1 MPITAQDKQQILA
14 EAGVDSTKYWIDDN
28 GEIIDMPAQGGFEA
42 GVKSALYNAPRTLL
56 GFMGGAGGA
65 AGAGALSI
73 ASGPGAFVTGTAGA
87 LAGGAAGGALGDK
100 IQSALYPAGWQFGEE
115 ARSVRNPMAS
125 FVGQTASQVATMRP
139 SPKMFAQLAKAP
151 GEFVR
156 SAGQL
161 TPSTAGA
168 AMNILAG
175 AAIPAGVA
183 LGTGGTAEDVARE
196 AAIGALLSQ
205 PTRFGTLLSG
215 GTFEPWKPG
224 RTAAGSTGGM
234 REAFQDRVAQQK
246 AARAA
251 EVEAINAQRRAAF
264 DEAVAR
270 GEAPMPVDPVDPRES
285 RMAPLEEELGV
296 TSSEDWLAY
305 LQDFGGKM
313 KAKFAQA
320 DSVTADDGTP
330 VAGRYTPRT
339 GPGADASIDVSRSG
353 YADTGP
359 HEYLHAM
366 IDDTLNYGTPRE
378 KAFMER
384 VLAESGLSVEE
395 VGGKRRVV
403 GDLSEFTG
411 PIEGG
416 RARGEED
423 LVQRA
428 GEDFVRRAVD
438 PAKNDTFRGALKD
451 FSEYYLKN
459 RMTPEAAQRMLSG
472 RLMHGRGTEPALRS
486 AAGRA
491 VRPLD
496 LERERAEKLDLAEAA
511 KLKAEND
518 AREAA
523 QLKAEN
529 DAREAADSARIR
541 SNLALR
547 DATDPLLAADE
558 GGQVPPDEGGYEPSM
573 SRPNYDQPE
582 DTGATAR
589 RIDAANRAAE
599 ASRIRREGHL
609 TYEMEQFPDTGG
621 EMPAGEISPT
631 EVQTSV
637 PYDNKP
643 NEVAPGSSVSRTVNR
658 DYSGES
664 IPASKYQPLMG
675 DEAPAFA
682 TDFEKELSN
691 ARPFKVQVA
700 KDGRMAAGDVRIAV
714 SKLNPTEQALLK
726 EAGLDAYLKTVVRPN
741 AEDLKAWAAENLP
754 RVEVRELGAGRQ
766 QNDAESAEM
775 KANALKHEL
784 DTSYS
789 GGIVK
794 VRRLENSG
802 IRTEDA
808 IDQVAAE
815 YGTRAHSFKHLMRK
829 FEQAL
834 SESEAARR
842 DDTKN
847 DNDSA
852 TRRYDSANI
861 NPRQLKDMPGAVD
874 LLVRLPRRDGGKHD
888 EFVAKHGKLPTKAG
902 YEWDGSS
909 YKEAKL
915 YSSNHYP
922 QSGDNLLAHVRAYE
936 HTMPDGEKVLR
947 VFELQSDWAQDRR
960 KQETYTKTLDNK
972 LTAKFVDDIDH
983 PGHKAWL
990 VTMVDDTGYK
1000 NQRYSTKATESEAIE
1015 EAKEL
1020 FYHGKPTAPHHLL
1033 PHHQRLALKAAIEHA
1048 RKRGIKRVVIDD
1060 AETAMMTEGHD
1071 KIIDRARKDVADVN
1085 ADLSNPN
1092 LIYSPEW
1099 YLPKLEGRYKNNG
1112 AKFEI
1117 QNGKIV
1123 MTRGPFEGGM
1133 GLSYD
1138 NVLQQM
1144 MRDLSGDGVKVEM
1157 GEHRNAVMY
1166 REGDGRAGT
1175 QARAL
1180 HEDLVAGRITEEQYR
1195 TGVADARRNADEAY
1209 NQLVPRPDLIFK
1221 NADGTPKTQSTGIVY
1236 DVSAAQAR
1244 RDAGEPFSY
1253 AGRRYQPLGP
1263 DEGSYKGA
1271 KLPPRE
1277 QPRRGIFAGNVEALR
1292 RSGNPDKKYF
1302 AERADELYARIRN
1315 YAGKYESEILKPLL
1329 ELSSADQKL
1338 LVGHMYDEDAA
1349 GHRMPVASQLRPA
1362 YNAMRKGLEL
1372 MARDQ
1377 IAAGQLIGGKARGV
1391 KDSYFPNGVD
1401 TTIIHDLTY
1410 NSNSARAQELER
1422 QYIDYNADRLMAATP
1437 RLTRAKAEAEARD
1450 SFASFRGSL
1459 KPMSI
1464 ENGFDFGAVTMKEG
1478 GKLPATWMAADP
1490 VAGLRNYIKRFARS
1504 RAFYDVIQRDE
1515 RAMASLGME
1524 NFYDAAGA
1532 QQPVTVKA
1540 DNLNRDPNARAL
1552 MESAIGVTHE
1562 SQEGITPAIGRLA
1575 NSLLLSNVMTRVTDV
1590 ATTPFKALAYIP
1602 AGQVPGLIGHMSNMR
1617 KSIENAYRT
1626 GGVRRG
1632 DMMVIRDV
1640 LGAGDQM
1647 VRGMD
1652 KFSEQIVKWTGSEAL
1667 EKGARFL
1674 AQNVGEYVYDVN
1686 VALANRGDKNAT
1698 EFLNRLTP
1706 EWKNLAREEVAQRVA
1721 QLFQGRYDA
1730 TNLPIWI
1737 ANSPAAPFFS
1747 MMKWNIE
1754 QWNNF
1759 RRFAWQPAQQGNF
1772 RPLIGTLIGGALGG
1786 VAVGEL
1792 REKISGKK
1800 QRVATLDE
1808 LEFGF
1813 TEGDKGRTGME
1824 AMRKAA
1830 FIAQVTGTLGVV
1842 GELAL
1847 QALDIAAKDKPQGM
1861 SWPAFEM
1868 AANAIGKTQNAA
1880 AAMLEQPG
1888 DAGLIAL
1895 NAAHDLMRDSFSQ
1908 YRIAMS
1914 ALDRTGADVG
1924 LAGGADQVEESNRRR
1939 DMRMSDKLRGEKTR
1953 FSPFIEA
1960 DYGKTR
1966 EKRMDKTNDLAEAR
1980 ELGAELKSQ
1989 ARERSKTRDEYD
2001 SELAKLRSS
2010 RIVGI
2015 PSKENNPVQY
2025 RAHVEFVRR
2034 TQGDEAAQALQET
2047 YRRLRGSQQ
2056 RKTSMFK

>member
-42 GVKSALYNAPRTLL
+42 GAKSALYNAPRTLL
-56 GFMGGAGGA
+56 GFVGGAGGA
-65 AGAGALSI
+65 AGAGLLGLP
-73 ASGPGAFVTGTAGA
+73 SGPGAFVTGTAGA
-87 LAGGAAGGALGDK
+87 LAGGATGGAIGDK
-100 IQSALYPAGWQFGEE
+100 IQSALYPAGWRFGEE

-125 FVGQTASQVATMRP
+125 FVGQTASQVALMRP
-139 SPKMFAQLAKAP
+139 SPKMLAQVAKAP

-161 TPSTAGA
+161 TPTTMGAVANVGVGAGIGGG
-168 AMNILAG
+168 M
-175 AAIPAGVA
+175 A
-183 LGTGGTAEDVARE
+183 LGQGAPLEDVARE

-205 PTRFGTLLSG
+205 PTKFGYLLSG
-215 GTFEPWKPG
+215 KTFAPWKPSP
-224 RTAAGSTGGM
+224 TAAGSTGGM

-246 AARAA
+246 TARAA
-251 EVEAINAQRRAAF
+251 EAEAINAQRRAAF

-270 GEAPMPVDPVDPRES
+270 GEAPMPIDPVDPRES

-395 VGGKRRVV
+395 SGGKRRVV

-459 RMTPEAAQRMLSG
+459 RMTPDAARRMLSG

-491 VRPLD
+491 STVARPEQEERQVAPELAAEQARKAELD
-496 LERERAEKLDLAEAA
+496 QAEAA
-511 KLKAEND
+511 QLRAEND
-518 AREAA
+518 ARETRQRDVEAA
-523 QLKAEN
+523 FAARDKAEFEKRMAAN
-529 DAREAADSARIR
+529 MRELPESPLRTARKAQQDEFARAR
-541 SNLALR
+541 TVAGEEGSGEL
-547 DATDPLLAADE
+547 TADE
-558 GGQVPPDEGGYEPSM
+558 RLVGDM
-573 SRPNYDQPE
+573 
-582 DTGATAR
+582 AR
-589 RIDAANRAAE
+589 F
-599 ASRIRREGHL
+599 S
-609 TYEMEQFPDTGG
+609 DTGG
-621 EMPAGEISPT
+621 EMPAGELAPT

-637 PYDNKP
+637 PYDIKP
-643 NEVAPGSSVSRTVNR
+643 NEVAPGSAVSRPVNR

-664 IPASKYQPLMG
+664 IPANAKRGRLNKQAAAESPEDLEMRRIEDRLSGRGRSKYQPLLG

-726 EAGLDAYLKTVVRPN
+726 EAGLDEYLKTVVRPN

-754 RVEVRELGAGRQ
+754 RVEVKELSA
-766 QNDAESAEM
+766 NDANKTVNAEFTGLRHNWYDNLNQTQRNIVDDYLVGHIKDNDELVKHFSES
-775 KANALKHEL
+775 
-784 DTSYS
+784 D
-789 GGIVK
+789 IVK
-794 VRRLENSG
+794 FHRFVE
-802 IRTEDA
+802 
-808 IDQVAAE
+808 
-815 YGTRAHSFKHLMRK
+815 
-829 FEQAL
+829 L
-834 SESEAARR
+834 SLANDGYSDNLR
-842 DDTKN
+842 

-852 TRRYDSANI
+852 TAAYDIHNI
-861 NPRQLKDMPGAVD
+861 NPRQLADMPGAVD
-874 LLVRLPRRDGGKHD
+874 LLVRLPRRQVNVEK
-888 EFVAKHGKLPTKAG
+888 EFNDIYGEMPKVTEDSL
-902 YEWDGSS
+902 
-909 YKEAKL
+909 YK
-915 YSSNHYP
+915 SNHYP

-936 HTMPDGEKVLR
+936 HTMPDGERVLR

-960 KQETYTKTLDNK
+960 KWAADREKHFKQDAEGNWYSTELGAPEGYKVKTKEELFDYMEKNG
-972 LTAKFVDDIDH
+972 FVSRPTDH
-983 PGHKAWL
+983 P
-990 VTMVDDTGYK
+990 
-1000 NQRYSTKATESEAIE
+1000 
-1015 EAKEL
+1015 
-1020 FYHGKPTAPHHLL
+1020 LL

-1048 RKRGIKRVVIDD
+1048 RKRGIKRVVVDD

-1071 KIIDRARKDVADVN
+1071 RAGKAETISVDFLAGEGDNAADWTEEFGKDWRNGKYMRWNGEYYRVDDPAKNLRYANSNADRIAEALAPYYGKDV
-1085 ADLSNPN
+1085 
-1092 LIYSPEW
+1092 
-1099 YLPKLEGRYKNNG
+1099 RYISQ
-1112 AKFEI
+1112 E
-1117 QNGKIV
+1117 
-1123 MTRGPFEGGM
+1123 RGM
-1133 GLSYD
+1133 RLAYD
-1138 NVLQQM
+1138 NVLNQM

-1157 GEHRNAVMY
+1157 GEHRNAF
-1166 REGDGRAGT
+1166 EGGHQDDYGPATRG
-1175 QARAL
+1175 
-1180 HEDLVAGRITEEQYR
+1180 
-1195 TGVADARRNADEAY
+1195 
-1209 NQLVPRPDLIFK
+1209 PRPDLIFK
-1221 NADGTPKTQSTGIVY
+1221 NADGTPKTQSTGFAY

-1253 AGRRYQPLGP
+1253 AGRKYQPLGP

-1532 QQPVTVKA
+1532 QKPVTVKA

-1602 AGQVPGLIGHMSNMR
+1602 ASQVPGLIGHMSNMR

-1842 GELAL
+1842 GELTL

-1880 AAMLEQPG
+1880 AAMLEQPD

-1908 YRIAMS
+1908 YRIAMG
-1914 ALDRTGADVG
+1914 ALDRTGVDVG
-1924 LAGGADQVEESNRRR
+1924 LAGGADQIEESNRRR

-1966 EKRMDKTNDLAEAR
+1966 EKRMDKTSDLAEAR
-1980 ELGAELKSQ
+1980 ELGAKLKSQ
-1989 ARERSKTRDEYD
+1989 ARERSKTRAEYD

-2015 PSKENNPVQY
+2015 PSKKNNPVQY

-2047 YRRLRGSQQ
+2047 YRRLLGLQQ
-2056 RKTSMFK
+2056 RKASMFQ